1 MSSFKLAN
9 GDHFRNFGWRT
20 VCKQCG
26 LSKGAVHWK
35 DVQPG
40 PPRSTKGAA
49 SSGASDSQRI
59 KELEKEMAKLRE
71 TNAKLRESDKEAKV
85 DVCKEAKDEV
95 ATLRREIEALKPVSG
110 MEGLVREK
118 QQRIQELQAKQMF
131 EKPAYMQH
139 KELDEK
145 PEKRRRA
152 LDKQRSAVI
161 PGLEDKLAKAQ
172 AEASSLEEEIRQL
185 QEQKDALLHSVVPDG
200 PLDQTSAA
208 KRASELC
215 EQLKSLLNGPG
226 AAPYIQH
233 VAVLES
239 EIAKFRQETSAAA
252 LSAPGSSEAAATL
265 ETDVS
270 FVDLDDTEEA
280 ELSAILEGGSGK
292 GDSPG
297 DAAGKR
303 REAII
308 AFTKKA
314 HLKRAS
320 QPQRKT
326 GK

>member
-1 MSSFKLAN
+1 M
-9 GDHFRNFGWRT
+9 
-20 VCKQCG
+20 
-26 LSKGAVHWK
+26 
-35 DVQPG
+35 
-40 PPRSTKGAA
+40 
-49 SSGASDSQRI
+49 
-59 KELEKEMAKLRE
+59 
-71 TNAKLRESDKEAKV
+71 
-85 DVCKEAKDEV
+85 
-95 ATLRREIEALKPVSG
+95 
-110 MEGLVREK
+110 
-118 QQRIQELQAKQMF
+118 
-131 EKPAYMQH
+131 
-139 KELDEK
+139 
-145 PEKRRRA
+145 
-152 LDKQRSAVI
+152 
-161 PGLEDKLAKAQ
+161 
-172 AEASSLEEEIRQL
+172 
-185 QEQKDALLHSVVPDG
+185 HSVVPDG

-280 ELSAILEGGSGK
+280 ELSAILEGGSCK